1 MPELFGEPIGPE
13 DLAARVGRIDQV
25 AGARPFVFDDGPA
38 RGMRG
43 IDVWTGSG
51 LTFTVL
57 PDRCLDIGAARFS
70 GRALA
75 WESAAGPVAP
85 GRYEPQG
92 FGWLKSFHGGL
103 VTTCGLRHFGAPDSD
118 PSGESWGL
126 HGRAS
131 HLSAEEVAVDG
142 GWESG
147 QYRLR
152 IRGRVAEAE
161 VFKPTLILERTIVTS
176 LGARIIEII
185 DRIANIGFEPS
196 TAMLL
201 YHVNLGWPLLS
212 EQSRLVVNPASVKGV
227 TDRAEAHKNVHCQM
241 LPPTAGFQEHTY
253 SLEPKAGADGLCR
266 AALVNPNLDGGMALS
281 VAWPKATLPF
291 MAEWKMMGQ
300 GTYVLGIEP
309 CNCPFPPREEL
320 RKRGLMPVLRP
331 GESFEAGVAI
341 RMHLGADEI
350 ETLERAIREGR

>member
-1 MPELFGEPIGPE
+1 MSELFGNPITPE
-13 DLAARVGRIDQV
+13 DLAQRTGRVGQV
-25 AGARPFVFDDGPA
+25 AGARQFVFDDGAA

-57 PDRCLDIGAARFS
+57 PDRCLDIGSARFN

-75 WESAAGPVAP
+75 WESATGPVAP
-85 GRYEPQG
+85 ARFEPQG

-118 PSGESWGL
+118 PNGESWGL

-131 HLSAEEVAVDG
+131 HLAAEEVSVRC

-147 QYRLR
+147 QYRIR

-161 VFKPTLILERTIVTS
+161 VFKPTLLLERTIVTS
-176 LGARIIEII
+176 LGARMIEIV
-185 DRIANIGFEPS
+185 DRLTNAGFEPS

-201 YHVNLGWPLLS
+201 YHVNLGWPLLA
-212 EQSRLVVNPASVKGV
+212 EKSRLVVNPASVKSV
-227 TDRAEAHKNVHCQM
+227 TERAESHKNVHCEM
-241 LPPTAGFQEHTY
+241 LPPTAGFQEHVY

-266 AALVNPNLDGGMALS
+266 AALVNPHLDGGTALS
-281 VAWPKATLPF
+281 VTWPKATLPF
-291 MAEWKMMGQ
+291 MAEWKNMAQ
-300 GTYVLGIEP
+300 GVYVLGIEP
-309 CNCPFPPREEL
+309 CNCPFPPREAL
-320 RKRGLMPVLRP
+320 RQRGLMPVLRP
-331 GESFEAGVAI
+331 GDSFEAGVAI
-341 RMHLGADEI
+341 RVHLGADEI
-350 ETLERAIREGR
+350 KELERSIREGR

>member
-1 MPELFGEPIGPE
+1 MPELFGKPIKPE
-13 DLAARVGRIDQV
+13 DLARRVGRIDQV
-25 AGARPFVFDDGPA
+25 AGARPYVFDDGPA

-57 PDRCLDIGAARFS
+57 PDRCLDIGSARFN

-75 WESAAGPVAP
+75 WESSTGPVAP
-85 GRYEPQG
+85 ERFDPQG

-103 VTTCGLRHFGAPDSD
+103 LTTCGLRHFGAPDAD
-118 PSGESWGL
+118 ENGESWGL

-131 HLSAEEVAVDG
+131 HLSAEEVAVHG
-142 GWESG
+142 AWEKD

-152 IRGRVAEAE
+152 IRGRVVEAQ
-161 VFKPTLILERTIVTS
+161 VFKPTILLERTIVTA
-176 LGARIIEII
+176 LGSRLIEVI
-185 DRIANIGFEPS
+185 DRLSNIGHEPS

-212 EQSRLVVNPASVKGV
+212 QESRLAVNAKSVKGV
-227 TDRAEAHKNVHCQM
+227 TDRANAHLAEHAEM
-241 LPPTAGFQEHTY
+241 LPPTAGFEEHTY
-253 SLEPKAGADGLCR
+253 SIEPKAGADGLCR
-266 AALVNPNLDGGMALS
+266 AALVNPDLDGGTALS
-281 VAWPKATLPF
+281 VTWPKATMPF

-309 CNCPFPPREEL
+309 CNCPFPPRADL
-320 RKRGLMPVLRP
+320 RRRGLMPMLSP
-331 GESFEAGVAI
+331 GESFEAGLAI
-341 RMHLGADEI
+341 RIHRGADEI
-350 ETLERAIREGR
+350 KEIERAIRKAR